1 MQAYYDV
8 VVNTGNDPVANA
20 SVFVYDATGALATIY
35 DSSVPVA
42 AEVLASNGTPYFL
55 SPLLV
60 VPQAN
65 PITTG
70 LDGRY
75 LFFAANGIYT
85 VVITANGYNTK
96 TLTVS
101 LNDPS
106 DAPGITY
113 TTYTTAPN
121 NLVNAASLQPK
132 VSTANGDLALV
143 PKGQGALLG
152 QVPTGTAAGGNK
164 RGNYAVDWQTLR
176 AAADQVASGIAAVVG
191 GGESNKSSN
200 FDSTV
205 AGGSFN
211 QATGIASTVGGG
223 SANQATGNQS
233 TVAGGSSNLAT
244 NFRATIGGGRF
255 NAASGQYATIAG
267 GQDNTASG
275 NHTFNGGGE
284 LNVVSGAYASVLS
297 GYANLANA
305 KNSAVLGGAYGT
317 TRGII
322 GYAAFPS
329 HDSPIAAAAGV
340 SQGGLVILGRQTTNA
355 TPTILSSDAN
365 AASAANQL
373 ILANNSAAYVFGYVI
388 ANVTGAGD
396 TKSWIMSA
404 TVKRGA
410 NAATTTVVGSIVA
423 SQQADAGA
431 STWDVTVAADT
442 TNGGLAVT
450 VTGQAST
457 TIRWACKLETV
468 EVAY

>member
-132 VSTANGDLALV
+132 VSTASGDLALV

-152 QVPTGTAAGGNK
+152 QVPTSTIAGGNK
-164 RGNYAVDWQTLR
+164 RGLYAVDFQRLRTL
-176 AAADQVASGIAAVVG
+176 ADEVASGSFSSVLAGYGNKASDTGAIVAGGQFNYATGANASVLGGTSHVASGFAAAVGGGQNNTASGIRSTVSGGFNNTASGPYSAVVG
-191 GGESNKSSN
+191 GSYGTAKNIAGYVSIPASA
-200 FDSTV
+200 FPIQTV
-205 AGGSFN
+205 AG
-211 QATGIASTVGGG
+211 AS
-223 SANQATGNQS
+223 QS
-233 TVAGGSSNLAT
+233 GVLVLA
-244 NFRATIGGGRF
+244 
-255 NAASGQYATIAG
+255 
-267 GQDNTASG
+267 
-275 NHTFNGGGE
+275 
-284 LNVVSGAYASVLS
+284 V
-297 GYANLANA
+297 
-305 KNSAVLGGAYGT
+305 
-317 TRGII
+317 
-322 GYAAFPS
+322 
-329 HDSPIAAAAGV
+329 
-340 SQGGLVILGRQTTNA
+340 QTTDA
-355 TPTILSSDAN
+355 TPTTLRSNSD
-365 AASAANQL
+365 AASATNQFILLDNSGALLNIDL
-373 ILANNSAAYVFGYVI
+373 IGTDGTDYFTINAVGIPVI
-388 ANVTGAGD
+388 RGAG
-396 TKSWIMSA
+396 
-404 TVKRGA
+404 
-410 NAATTTVVGSIVA
+410 AATTFMQVGYYTPTLS
-423 SQQADAGA
+423 AGA
-431 STWDVTVAADT
+431 STWAWSIVADT
-442 TNGGLAVT
+442 TYGGVRIQ
-450 VTGQAST
+450 VTGQVGKTIKWVARVFST
-457 TIRWACKLETV
+457 
-468 EVAY
+468 EVKF